1 MKYNDLVIAFK
12 DDDINTY
19 ELSKIGMKLITTNEY
34 FDGYYNDSR
43 TVGLIKFK
51 TLNNSRLSK
60 VVVVLFVWIFNIINY
75 FRIIGSNK

>member
-1 MKYNDLVIAFK
+1 MRLM
-12 DDDINTY
+12 
-19 ELSKIGMKLITTNEY
+19 ETNEY